1 MLEENDLFLA
11 SLEQIR
17 EIISSPEISSRAQNV
32 FLAQTVSE
40 LYELI
45 DEYAKMVSPGKSTP
59 DHSFAANDLLIEVR
73 EKLVLIQEHTDKNLK
88 MFNFLSEIAPKT

>member
-1 MLEENDLFLA
+1 MLEEDDLFLA

-17 EIISSPEISSRAQNV
+17 EIMSSPEISSRAQNV
-32 FLAQTVSE
+32 FLTETVSE

-45 DEYAKMVSPGKSTP
+45 DQYAKIVSSEKDMP
-59 DHSFAANDLLIEVR
+59 DHGVTADEVLMKLS

-88 MFNFLSEIAPKT
+88 MFNFLKKTFQGC

>member
-17 EIISSPEISSRAQNV
+17 EIMSSPGISSRAPNV
-32 FLAQTVSE
+32 FLTETVSE

-45 DEYAKMVSPGKSTP
+45 DQYAKIVSPEKDIP
-59 DHSFAANDLLIEVR
+59 DNSVTADELLMKLS
-73 EKLVLIQEHTDKNLK
+73 EKLVLIQEHTNKNLK
-88 MFNFLSEIAPKT
+88 MFDFLTKIAPKT

>member
-1 MLEENDLFLA
+1 MLEEDDLFLA

-17 EIISSPEISSRAQNV
+17 EIMSSPEISSRAPNV
-32 FLAQTVSE
+32 FLTKTVSE

-45 DEYAKMVSPGKSTP
+45 DQYAKIVSSEKDMP
-59 DHSFAANDLLIEVR
+59 DHGVTADEVLMKLS

-88 MFNFLSEIAPKT
+88 MFNFLTKIAPKT

>member
-17 EIISSPEISSRAQNV
+17 EIMSSPEISSRAPNA
-32 FLAQTVSE
+32 FLTETVSE

-45 DEYAKMVSPGKSTP
+45 DQYAKIGSPEKDILDRSVTA
-59 DHSFAANDLLIEVR
+59 DELLIKLS

-88 MFNFLSEIAPKT
+88 MFNFLTKIAPKT

>member
-1 MLEENDLFLA
+1 MLEEDDLFLA

-17 EIISSPEISSRAQNV
+17 EIMSSPEISSRAPNV
-32 FLAQTVSE
+32 FLTEIVSE

-45 DEYAKMVSPGKSTP
+45 DQYAKIVSSEKDIP
-59 DHSFAANDLLIEVR
+59 DHSVTADELLMKLS

-88 MFNFLSEIAPKT
+88 MFNFLTKIAPKT

>member
-17 EIISSPEISSRAQNV
+17 EIMSSPEISSRAPNV
-32 FLAQTVSE
+32 FLTETVSE

-45 DEYAKMVSPGKSTP
+45 DQYAKIVSPEKDIP
-59 DHSFAANDLLIEVR
+59 DHNVTADELLMKLS
-73 EKLVLIQEHTDKNLK
+73 EKLVLIQEHTNKNLK
-88 MFNFLSEIAPKT
+88 MFDFLTKIAPKT